1 MMLGLAPSTH
11 LSQTKTPTLLQQ
23 LVEKKIIERGI
34 FSVMLINGQE
44 GVLSVGGT
52 GAEAVDLVEAQTRRQ
67 LDQIGALEMTT
78 TGTGQTASTIL
89 KRATESDMTAVQ
101 DPTPDWR
108 SGWKWSKV
116 QGAEGWW
123 QVLMQGVWV
132 DGSKVLK
139 NQPVVIDVRL
149 PPPPSSPLPP
159 SHLPLYYRQP
169 ANTSTAAKHPLH
181 TRPPPRRPRL
191 LRLHLRLPA
200 PPRPS
205 LPLPRLPLPQPP
217 RPALR
222 VRRLALS
229 RYAGRPRQRVAR
241 RAGWEVQSG

>member
-1 MMLGLAPSTH
+1 MVGLAPSTH
-11 LSQTKTPTLLQQ
+11 LSQTETPTLLQQ
-23 LVEKKIIERGI
+23 LVEQKIIERGI

-67 LDQIGALEMTT
+67 LDEIGALERTT
-78 TGTGQTASTIL
+78 TAVTGQSASTDMNTML
-89 KRATESDMTAVQ
+89 KREIEADTTIVQ

-139 NQPVVIDVRL
+139 NQPVVIDVRPAPL
-149 PPPPSSPLPP
+149 LLSPPLPP
-159 SHLPLYYRQP
+159 SSLLP
-169 ANTSTAAKHPLH
+169 T
-181 TRPPPRRPRL
+181 TR
-191 LRLHLRLPA
+191 
-200 PPRPS
+200 
-205 LPLPRLPLPQPP
+205 
-217 RPALR
+217 
-222 VRRLALS
+222 
-229 RYAGRPRQRVAR
+229 
-241 RAGWEVQSG
+241 